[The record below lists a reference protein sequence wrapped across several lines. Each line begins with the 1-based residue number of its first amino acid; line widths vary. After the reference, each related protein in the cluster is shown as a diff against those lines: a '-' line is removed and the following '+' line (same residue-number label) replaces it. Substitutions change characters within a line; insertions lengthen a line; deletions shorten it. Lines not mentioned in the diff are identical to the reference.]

1 MLAFVFEIANC
12 IFVIIR
18 FLVIQ
23 IIELIECLLVVV
35 FLILFFF
42 VSSQEGSKRRNCIL
56 IDL

>member
-23 IIELIECLLVVV
+23 IIELIECLVVVV
-35 FLILFFF
+35 FLILFFSYR
-42 VSSQEGSKRRNCIL
+42 VRGE
-56 IDL
+56 